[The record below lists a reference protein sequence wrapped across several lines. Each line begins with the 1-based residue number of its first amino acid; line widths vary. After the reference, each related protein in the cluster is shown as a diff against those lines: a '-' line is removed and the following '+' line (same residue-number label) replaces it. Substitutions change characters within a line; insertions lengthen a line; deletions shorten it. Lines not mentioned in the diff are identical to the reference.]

1 MLLLILTCL
10 LLLPVFWGYGRLFQ
24 QFGGEIF
31 PGVSG
36 TLLSGMFLISILAVI
51 TSWLLPL
58 GTAVEVIVLSTG
70 LMAFFRLKGYR
81 SFFDFFRN
89 NLFVIPAAL
98 VVVFFATFAPFILD
112 HYGYYVPTVKWF
124 REAGLVKGIASLD
137 LILGQMSFWHALQAV
152 FSGIGDS
159 YLRLNLPALLIYL
172 IYATEK
178 KSWLHLLFIPLFFPF
193 LQSPAPDLPVI
204 AFALIVLNEI
214 LSGNK
219 NVSLIFAFSV
229 WIFAMKPTLLWL
241 PLLALMY
248 AFIIQKQRVSVLWP
262 GVVILGLF
270 LVKNIWTFGFPI
282 FPVQIADLGFSWKP
296 NAEILETS
304 ARLATEKTYDM
315 QYRYDEIR
323 NFSFTERIANWFF
336 LSGMKSGVH
345 IAFFVALAAF
355 TFFTFFRKD
364 KMVWLIYTAVMVKVI
379 LVLVFSAQYRFFLD
393 VFFVIIFVM
402 FSGLIRKE
410 LAWSGFAVL
419 AIITGAFFITPK
431 IVTQYIPTFRLG
443 VAMRGWD
450 RMQLLKPADYRFNKY
465 KTYVIGNL
473 EFNVVYGYL
482 FNYDTALPAI
492 SPAFLAEYSEAG
504 IFPQL
509 KGKEIREGFVWRKM
523 TAEEQQYLKEIIR
536 LHEDSIRQ

>member
-10 LLLPVFWGYGRLFQ
+10 LLLPVFWGCGRLFQ
-24 QFGGEIF
+24 TVGGEIF
-31 PGVSG
+31 TGVSG
-36 TLLSGMFLISILAVI
+36 TLLSGMFIVSIMAVI

-58 GTAVEVIVLSTG
+58 GTPVEVTVLGLG
-70 LMAFFRLKGYR
+70 LMAFLWLKGYR
-81 SFFDFFRN
+81 SFLDFFKN
-89 NLFVIPAAL
+89 NLAVVPAAL

-152 FSGIGDS
+152 FSGIGDP

-178 KSWLHLLFIPLFFPF
+178 KSWLHLLFIPLLFPL
-193 LQSPAPDLPVI
+193 LQSPTPDLPVI
-204 AFALIVLNEI
+204 AFALIILSEM

-229 WIFAMKPTLLWL
+229 WIFAMKPTVLWL

-248 AFIIQKQRVSVLWP
+248 AFMIQKQRVSVLWP
-262 GVVILGLF
+262 GVFILGIF
-270 LVKNIWTFGFPI
+270 LVKNIWTFGFPV

-296 NAEILETS
+296 HAEILATS

-315 QYRYDEIR
+315 QYSYDQIR
-323 NFSFTERIANWFF
+323 SFGFTERIANWFL

-345 IAFFVALAAF
+345 IAFFVGLAVF
-355 TFFTFFRKD
+355 TIFTFFRKD
-364 KMVWLIYTAVMVKVI
+364 KMEWLIYMAVLVKVI

-393 VFFVIIFVM
+393 VFFVIIFVI
-402 FSGLIRKE
+402 FSRLIRKE
-410 LAWSGFAVL
+410 LAWSGFALLSIVS
-419 AIITGAFFITPK
+419 AVFFITPK
-431 IVTQYIPTFRLG
+431 LVIQNIPTFKLG

-450 RMQLLKPADYRFNKY
+450 RMQLLKPADYSFNKY

-473 EFNVVYGYL
+473 EFHVVYGYL
-482 FNYDTALPAI
+482 FSYDTALPAI
-492 SPAFLAEYSEAG
+492 SPTFLLEYSEAG

-509 KGKEIREGFVWRKM
+509 KGKEIRDGFIWRKM